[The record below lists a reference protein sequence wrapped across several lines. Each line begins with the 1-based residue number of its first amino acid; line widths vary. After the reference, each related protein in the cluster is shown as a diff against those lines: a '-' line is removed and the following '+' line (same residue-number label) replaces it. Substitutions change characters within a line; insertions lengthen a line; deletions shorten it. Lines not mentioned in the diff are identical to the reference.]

1 MIVTCEW
8 TVTPLCPFDVDCAR
22 LVSFGSGAGPTD
34 VVPPSVVEL
43 DGVEDADSDGWED
56 ASANCPVSVEVATD
70 VTGTPVMVLSVES
83 MGASPPDFVDAC
95 GSLVD
100 DSTVTVIFAVLLD
113 VVSLSK
119 SL

>member
-1 MIVTCEW
+1 MTVTCEW
-8 TVTPLCPFDVDCAR
+8 TVTPFCPFDVDCAR
-22 LVSFGSGAGPTD
+22 PVSFGSGAGRTD

-43 DGVEDADSDGWED
+43 GGVEVADSDGWED
-56 ASANCPVSVEVATD
+56 ASADCPVSVEIAND
-70 VTGTPVMVLSVES
+70 VIGTPLTILSVRS
-83 MGASPPDFVDAC
+83 MGVSPSDFVDAC
-95 GSLVD
+95 ESLVD